1 MTTLTT
7 TLPNLSNSFEPFD
20 PFLDPLVP
28 STEVPEL
35 NVDERTEIIEQV
47 SIRLRIFFVPAC
59 LFCPFHIVISFL
71 QPYVALRGENPLSTH
86 FYIPSRILALLALL
100 RRCGVMEGDVMSC
113 ELVQG
118 RSGVSLPC
126 CNLVCQD
133 GGRV

>member
-71 QPYVALRGENPLSTH
+71 PLYVALRGENPLPTH
-86 FYIPSRILALLALL
+86 FYIPSRILTLLALL
-100 RRCGVMEGDVMSC
+100 RHYGVVVLWRGTLCLASRFKAD
-113 ELVQG
+113 
-118 RSGVSLPC
+118 RA
-126 CNLVCQD
+126 
-133 GGRV
+133 

>member
-71 QPYVALRGENPLSTH
+71 LPYVALRGENPLSTH
-86 FYIPSRILALLALL
+86 FYIPSRILAPPGAAEALW
-100 RRCGVMEGDVMSC
+100 RCGVMEGDVMSC
-113 ELVQG
+113 EPVPG
-118 RSGVSLPC
+118 RSGISLLC
-126 CNLVCQD
+126 CNLV
-133 GGRV
+133 